1 MKPPHLYSRL
11 SLLMF
16 LQFLVWGSWMVTLGT
31 YLLKTLDFSGT
42 EVGMIY
48 ATTAI
53 AATASPLLLGVLADR
68 FFAAER
74 LLAVLHLLGAACI
87 YTASTL
93 QSFWPV
99 YGCMVLYTLCYM
111 PTFSLSNALCFHH
124 LEHPSV
130 SFPPIRVWGTVS
142 WVLIG
147 FVLSWL
153 QIEDT
158 YWPLRLS
165 AGFSLLQAA
174 YCLTLPHTPPQ
185 AERRG
190 FFAELRTPA
199 MQELLRD
206 RSFAVLIVALAL
218 ICIPSAYYYSFVNP
232 FLTEIGVPRP
242 AATMSLG
249 QVVEIGAVLSLPW
262 FLTRLRLKRVIFLGL
277 FLWGVR
283 YIAFA
288 YANANEAVALV
299 YFGVGVQGFAY
310 AFTALA
316 AQIYVDSRVPV
327 HLKGTAQGFIAF
339 LTLGLGAF
347 VGSYIA
353 GGTVSLFALADGS
366 HDWRSI
372 WWLPG
377 AVGVVVALGFWYWFR
392 PGRGALR
399 RGIGRG

>member
-1 MKPPHLYSRL
+1 
-11 SLLMF
+11 MF
-16 LQFLVWGSWMVTLGT
+16 MQFLVWGSWMVTLGT
-31 YLLKTLDFSGT
+31 YLLKTLHFSGT
-42 EVGMIY
+42 EVGMVY

-74 LLAVLHLLGAACI
+74 LLFILHLLGAVCI
-87 YTASTL
+87 YVASTL

-124 LEHPSV
+124 LANPSV

-142 WVLIG
+142 WILIG

-165 AGFSLLQAA
+165 AAFSILQAA

-185 AERRG
+185 SNRRS
-190 FFAELRTPA
+190 FLLELRSPE
-199 MQELLRD
+199 MRELLGD
-206 RSFAVLIVALAL
+206 RSFAVLIIALAL

-232 FLTEIGVPRP
+232 FLTEIGMARP

-249 QVVEIGAVLSLPW
+249 QVVEIFAVLSLPW

-277 FLWGVR
+277 FFWGVR

-288 YANANEAVALV
+288 YANAESAVGLV

-353 GGTVSLFALADGS
+353 GGTVSLFAQPDGS

-377 AVGVVVALGFWYWFR
+377 AVGTVVAVGFWYWFR
-392 PGRGALR
+392 PGRQPFRKWNNSTPMNAD
-399 RGIGRG
+399 